1 MVVCCLLLQMRV
13 RVITEDEEDC
23 TERTMSSTLQ
33 RRRRAVRVLVMD
45 YWVEV
50 ERNGTESTEETK
62 TTEEVNEES
71 DVFDEFN
78 VSDVLREQQL
88 QQANEYLSLLPL
100 HRIGRERRRVLTN
113 SSSSSSTCWEE

>member
-1 MVVCCLLLQMRV
+1 MRQSAEIEQSV
-13 RVITEDEEDC
+13 EETVPASVPIEQTEEKE
-23 TERTMSSTLQ
+23 
-33 RRRRAVRVLVMD
+33 
-45 YWVEV
+45 
-50 ERNGTESTEETK
+50 NGTESTEETK

-88 QQANEYLSLLPL
+88 QQANEYLSLLLL